1 MTILIRCKFVRPFYF
16 TLSAAPLF
24 YATLCLQSPS
34 IMSLSRSQPTQN
46 KLHMIMMR
54 KTLNMMRESSF
65 RDFHVKKMLILC

>member
-1 MTILIRCKFVRPFYF
+1 LQICVTILILCKFVRPFYF

-34 IMSLSRSQPTQN
+34 LSRSQLTQN

-54 KTLNMMRESSF
+54 KTLNMMREYSC
-65 RDFHVKKMLILC
+65 RDFHVKMLILC